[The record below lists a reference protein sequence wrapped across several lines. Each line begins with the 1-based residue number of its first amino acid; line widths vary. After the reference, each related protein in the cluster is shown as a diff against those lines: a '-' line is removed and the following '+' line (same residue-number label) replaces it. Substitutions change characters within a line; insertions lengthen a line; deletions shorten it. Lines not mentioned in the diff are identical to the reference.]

1 MRGEGRSEE
10 VLSSLRDAGE
20 IPGARGVTHVRLE
33 QQVDGLSV
41 YGAYVKAAV
50 NEKEAIR
57 RMVDSLFF
65 YAYIFLLLQH

>member
-1 MRGEGRSEE
+1 MTTNHET
-10 VLSSLRDAGE
+10 A
-20 IPGARGVTHVRLE
+20 A
-33 QQVDGLSV
+33 
-41 YGAYVKAAV
+41 VKAAV